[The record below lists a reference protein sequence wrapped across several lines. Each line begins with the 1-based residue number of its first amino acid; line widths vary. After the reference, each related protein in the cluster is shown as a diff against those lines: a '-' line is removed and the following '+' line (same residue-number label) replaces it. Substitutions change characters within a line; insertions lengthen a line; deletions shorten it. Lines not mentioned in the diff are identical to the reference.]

1 MKNNRL
7 LFPPIKL
14 SASIATALTAACVLL
29 SGNVT
34 RTQASPVIANTYPNG
49 AYQFQAT
56 NSLAFNVN
64 SSVTVTNIKVLLNV
78 TPLGG
83 SSFIKTI
90 TTANG
95 LIISGPPASLIVTA
109 PLSTNTVFTATI
121 TAIDANGDSTVS
133 SVSFDTISPSYTFEA
148 EDWDHDGGQFIDNP
162 QTNGYAGL
170 GSTST
175 DSSNNNG
182 GNSYRPINPGLS
194 TEPNG
199 DTPRAPWIGSG
210 LTDFDVGFTDGGD
223 FGNYTRHF
231 PAGTYNLYA
240 RAAGGNGPKT
250 ESADV
255 SVVAGSATI
264 ASAGGSPY
272 KFGVQGRGWQ
282 SYDFM
287 PVTDNAGK
295 LIQITFNGSPS
306 TLNVLQNQGSDNM
319 NFFMLVPTNASTAVA
334 ATVITNLYPDGAV
347 QFQPSTTLSFTAST
361 PNGLTPDGV
370 EILLTGTNLV
380 GTGSV
385 KDLTAGNGLTV
396 TSLSP
401 TSCNVSAPLASN
413 TTYTAFIQITDG
425 DGIAQSWTVK
435 FDTINPSY
443 TFEAEDFDHDG
454 GQFFNNPQVWA
465 YFGLGAIEDV
475 DSHNDSFTSGSY
487 DYRPPGEGLE
497 NEPAG
502 DVQRAEYTNATAIAN
517 NYYDL
522 NIGFNDG
529 GNWANYTRTYP
540 AGTYNVFLRAANGS
554 GGGGGASLS
563 LVTSGLGSINQTITN
578 LGSFAI
584 PATPSWQTYVF
595 VPLKDASGNLVKVH
609 FDGTSNE
616 TLRYTVVGGL
626 NANFYLLMPADAS
639 LPVVSGL
646 YPDGSTLFQATNT
659 LSFTASSSDG
669 IATSAI
675 ALTLNG
681 VVVNNLTFTGSSTS
695 WHVSYPNLQPNTSYA
710 AMISI
715 KTLGGASYSQSFTF
729 DTFSSSN
736 YQWEAEDWDYASN
749 EVSGLFFDN
758 PQVDAYNGLDSTWG
772 TDVEDNN
779 PGSNQ
784 FSYRPNDGANIYPTT
799 IPAGDQPRVQ
809 FTAGTTDYKVD
820 YFGNACW
827 ANYTRHYPA
836 GTYYVYGRFTEGAGN
851 TEATLSTVTSGYGT
865 PNQTTSPLGTF
876 FIPEVGW
883 TVWEYV
889 PLTDNN
895 TNLIT
900 VTFDGSKKTLQFGGT
915 PIPDND
921 PTINYGF
928 FFLVPVPTAAVS
940 LTASVSGG
948 NIHISFPTK
957 TGSNYQLLYKAHLT
971 DASWTPLGSP
981 VSGNNAVQSVSDT
994 VGGGSRFY
1002 RVQVQ

>member
-1 MKNNRL
+1 MKYRNL
-7 LFPPIKL
+7 IIPIKF
-14 SASIATALTAACVLL
+14 SASVATALTAACVLL
-29 SGNVT
+29 CGT
-34 RTQASPVIANTYPNG
+34 AARTQASPVIANTYPNG
-49 AYQFQAT
+49 AYQFQST

-64 SSVTVTNIKVLLNV
+64 SSVAVTNVTVLLNV

-83 SSFIKTI
+83 GTFIKTI

-95 LIISGPPASLIVTA
+95 LIITGPATGLSVTA
-109 PLSTNTVFTATI
+109 PLSTNTVYIATI
-121 TAIDANGDSTVS
+121 TATDANGNS
-133 SVSFDTISPSYTFEA
+133 SVSTVNFDTISPSYTFEA
-148 EDWDHDGGQFIDNP
+148 EDWDYNGGQFIDNP
-162 QTNGYAGL
+162 QTNAYAGL
-170 GSTST
+170 GSTSS

-182 GNSYRPINPGLS
+182 GNSYRPVNPGLS

-223 FGNYTRHF
+223 FGNYTRHY

-240 RAAGGNGPKT
+240 RASGGNGVRT
-250 ESADV
+250 ESADI
-255 SVVAGSATI
+255 SVVAGTASIT
-264 ASAGGSPY
+264 SAGSSPY
-272 KFGVQGRGWQ
+272 KYGVQGRGWQ

-287 PVTDNAGK
+287 PVTDNAGN
-295 LIQITFNGSPS
+295 LIKITFDGSPS
-306 TLNVLQNQGSDNM
+306 TLHVLQNQGSDNM
-319 NFFMLVPTNASTAVA
+319 NFFMLVPTNASAAVA

-347 QFQPSTTLSFTAST
+347 QFQSSATLSFTAST
-361 PNGLTPDGV
+361 PNGLTTNGI

-380 GTGSV
+380 GTGTV
-385 KDLTAGNGLTV
+385 KDLTAGNGLNV

-425 DGIAQSWTVK
+425 DGIVQSWNVK

-443 TFEAEDFDHDG
+443 TFEAEDFDYG
-454 GQFFNNPQVWA
+454 SGQFFNNPQVWA
-465 YFGLGAIEDV
+465 YFGLGATEDV
-475 DSHNDSFTSGSY
+475 DSHNDTFTSGSY

-497 NEPAG
+497 NEPSG
-502 DVQRAEYTNATAIAN
+502 DIPRAEYTNATAIAN
-517 NYYDL
+517 GYYDL
-522 NIGFNDG
+522 DIGFNDG
-529 GNWANYTRTYP
+529 GNWANYTRQYP
-540 AGTYNVFLRAANGS
+540 AGVYNIFLRAANGT

-563 LVTSGLGSINQTITN
+563 LVTSGLGTTNQTTTN

-584 PATPSWQTYVF
+584 PATPSWSTYVF
-595 VPLKDASGNLVKVH
+595 VPLKDASGNLVTVP
-609 FDGTSNE
+609 FNGTSNA

-626 NANFYLLMPADAS
+626 NAGFYLLMPADTT
-639 LPVVSGL
+639 LPKATGL

-675 ALTLNG
+675 IVTLNG
-681 VVVNNLTFTGSSTS
+681 VVVNNLTFAGSSTS
-695 WHVSYPNLQPNTSYA
+695 WHVSYPHLQPNTSYTA
-710 AMISI
+710 SISI
-715 KTLGGASYSQSFTF
+715 KSLAGASYSQNFTF
-729 DTFSSSN
+729 DTFAASN

-749 EVSGLFFDN
+749 GVSGLFFDN
-758 PQVDAYNGLDSTWG
+758 PQVNAYLGLASTWG

-779 PGSNQ
+779 SGTSQ
-784 FSYRPNDGANIYPTT
+784 FSYRPNDGVNYYPTT
-799 IPAGDQPRVQ
+799 VPAGDQPRAQ
-809 FTAGTTDYKVD
+809 FTTGTTDYKVD

-851 TEATLSTVTSGYGT
+851 TEATLSTVTGGYGT
-865 PNQTTSPLGTF
+865 PTQTTSLLGTF
-876 FIPEVGW
+876 LIPEVGW

-889 PLTDNN
+889 PLTDIN
-895 TNLIT
+895 TNLVT

-915 PIPDND
+915 PVAAND

-928 FFLVPVPTAAVS
+928 FFLVPVPTAPVT

-948 NIHISFPTK
+948 NINISFPTK
-957 TGSNYQLLYKAHLT
+957 TGSSYQLLYKSHLN
-971 DASWTPLGSP
+971 DVSWTTLGSP
-981 VSGNNAVQSVSDT
+981 ISGNNAVQSVSDV
-994 VGGGSRFY
+994 VGGSSRFY